1 LDNTEYDFGFS
12 LQEDIPLESVD
23 DTRAQRMFDSIVPL
37 LDQLL
42 LDADT
47 KPVINWPN
55 RSEKI
60 LAFKQKL
67 LGILMYNETLAK

>member
-1 LDNTEYDFGFS
+1 MDNTEYDFGFS
-12 LQEDIPLESVD
+12 IEDPTENEPI
-23 DTRAQRMFDSIVPL
+23 DTRAQQMYDAILPL

-60 LAFKQKL
+60 WSFKQKL
-67 LGILMYNETLAK
+67 LGILRNEEILDK